1 MSRIINKRCET
12 CDKVIKYSNYWN
24 RHCQTKKHLR
34 NKEMDKTDKVVE
46 NLEKTGE
53 NLEKMDKNLDKMEK
67 MDKTLEKMDKTNIEL
82 NNIINKKYKCKFC
95 NKNFKHKKSKIHHEK
110 LTCKKRNHFQELI
123 LDNEEEEEEEEEEKK
138 EEELLKN
145 FNYNNDE
152 YLIEYNKT
160 KSYFNNLNIENG
172 EETFYLIG
180 FKQKPNYYKFGMT
193 KINFIEY
200 MNKRYRDHGPL
211 YIIIKKKCTDGC
223 LIENIFTQSI
233 INHKSYDIQITHGN
247 EWFYTETNIII
258 IKNLFE
264 NILNNK
270 TTEDIFKKYTI
281 SKLKEKYLNSLGNNN
296 IFDRC
301 LYCNKEFKHNQSY
314 YRHMKYRCKLRPQ
327 QETNHTVNNT
337 TNNNSNNN
345 SNNSNNTLNTSNILN
360 QNINLNIYGQ
370 ETIPDGFLTVELL
383 EKLKLCNGDLTKTYL
398 LLNDELYLKNKK
410 NNNIKY
416 TNLQSE
422 YCQILST
429 NNDWILKRLLE
440 VMNERGVLVK
450 NELGKELERI
460 IEIEGIKTNQIIL
473 DPRIKQMQNM
483 YLPMSKFEDNINE
496 DDDDIKE
503 LYKKYQIELYNLKKS
518 KKKINIH

>member
-1 MSRIINKRCET
+1 MSQIINKRCDV
-12 CDKVIKYSNYWN
+12 CDKVIKYGSYWK

-34 NKEMDKTDKVVE
+34 NLESQPKVNQQPTSNQPITNQQPTNNQPVTNQQPTSNQPVE
-46 NLEKTGE
+46 
-53 NLEKMDKNLDKMEK
+53 D
-67 MDKTLEKMDKTNIEL
+67 
-82 NNIINKKYKCKFC
+82 NNV
-95 NKNFKHKKSKIHHEK
+95 
-110 LTCKKRNHFQELI
+110 
-123 LDNEEEEEEEEEEKK
+123 
-138 EEELLKN
+138 
-145 FNYNNDE
+145 
-152 YLIEYNKT
+152 
-160 KSYFNNLNIENG
+160 
-172 EETFYLIG
+172 
-180 FKQKPNYYKFGMT
+180 FG
-193 KINFIEY
+193 
-200 MNKRYRDHGPL
+200 
-211 YIIIKKKCTDGC
+211 
-223 LIENIFTQSI
+223 
-233 INHKSYDIQITHGN
+233 
-247 EWFYTETNIII
+247 
-258 IKNLFE
+258 
-264 NILNNK
+264 
-270 TTEDIFKKYTI
+270 
-281 SKLKEKYLNSLGNNN
+281 
-296 IFDRC
+296 RC
-301 LYCNKEFKHNQSY
+301 LYCNKGFKHNQSY
-314 YRHMKYRCKLRPQ
+314 YRHMKHRCKLRPQ
-327 QETNHTVNNT
+327 QETTQTVNNT
-337 TNNNSNNN
+337 TNNNNTLNQ
-345 SNNSNNTLNTSNILN
+345 NSNNTLNTSNTSNILN

-496 DDDDIKE
+496 EDDDIKE

-518 KKKINIH
+518 KNKINIH